1 MLQDFLSLSRLKL
14 VELHYS
20 SHLSRSVEHG
30 SLYCCTRPV
39 VVKTVQIKPKP
50 NLVFRLALL
59 LIFYSLAP
67 QRRVRVN
74 PGEEVAQRPVIV
86 LFFND
91 RENNDAKEL
100 DNRLLE
106 IH

>member
-14 VELHYS
+14 VELHCS

-30 SLYCCTRPV
+30 SLYCYTRPV

-50 NLVFRLALL
+50 NLVFRLSLL
-59 LIFYSLAP
+59 LVSYSLTP
-67 QRRVRVN
+67 QRRVGVN
-74 PGEEVAQRPVIV
+74 PGEEVAQSPAIA
-86 LFFND
+86 LFFN
-91 RENNDAKEL
+91 ENNDAKEL

>member
-1 MLQDFLSLSRLKL
+1 
-14 VELHYS
+14 
-20 SHLSRSVEHG
+20 
-30 SLYCCTRPV
+30 

-50 NLVFRLALL
+50 NLVFRLSLL
-59 LIFYSLAP
+59 LVSYSVAP

-74 PGEEVAQRPVIV
+74 PGEEVAQSPVIV